1 MSKLI
6 INGGIPL
13 NGEIRIK
20 GNKNAALP
28 IIAASILTDEDC
40 SIENL
45 PDIRDV
51 GVMLDILKKLGKRIR
66 FTSNHI
72 CKISGSVTGT
82 CLDADLAGLLRA
94 SILFM
99 APLLAK
105 YGEVTTSPPGGC
117 VIGRR
122 NLDSHFEVIKAFGSK
137 ISTLNHQ
144 YHVILK
150 KAEPAKIFLKEAS
163 VTATENALLLA
174 AATPGKS
181 VIENAACEPHISDL
195 ITVLNKMGAVITGRG
210 TNYLEIDG
218 KSKLHGFSHSIL
230 SDHIEAGTYA
240 IAAACTKGKLVIQ
253 NVVKDHL
260 RMISYYLQ
268 QINVSLD
275 FISHDTLIVEPSQ
288 LVSNLKTIK
297 VGIWPG
303 FPTDLMSPMI
313 VLATQAEGMIL
324 CHDWMYESRMFFI
337 DKLCIMGANIIQCD
351 PHRVLV
357 SGPSKLK
364 GQVLSSPDIRAG
376 IALVIAA
383 LAAQGTSIIDNVE
396 IIDRGYENIENQL
409 KQIGADIQRIT

>member
-1 MSKLI
+1 MSKLK
-6 INGGIPL
+6 INGGLPL
-13 NGEIRIK
+13 NGEIHIK

-40 SIENL
+40 IIENL

-51 GVMLDILKKLGKRIR
+51 GVMLTILKKLGKRIH
-66 FTSNHI
+66 FTSNHV
-72 CKISGSVTGT
+72 CKISGSVAVT
-82 CLDADLAGLLRA
+82 CLDAEAAGLLRA
-94 SILFM
+94 SILFL

-122 NLDSHFEVIKAFGSK
+122 NIDSHFEVIRAFGSK

-144 YHVILK
+144 YHAILK
-150 KAEPAKIFLKEAS
+150 KAKPAKIFLKEAS

-195 ITVLNKMGAVITGRG
+195 ITVLNKMGSFITGSG

-218 KSKLHGFSHSIL
+218 QSKLHGFTHSIIP
-230 SDHIEAGTYA
+230 DHIEAGTYA
-240 IAAACTKGKLVIQ
+240 IAAACTKGKLVIH
-253 NVVKDHL
+253 NVVNHHL
-260 RMISYYLQ
+260 KMINYYLQ
-268 QINVSLD
+268 QMNVSLD
-275 FISHDTLIVEPSQ
+275 FVSHASLIVKPSN

-297 VGIWPG
+297 AGIWPG

-313 VLATQAEGMIL
+313 VLATQTEGMVL

-351 PHRVLV
+351 PHRVVV
-357 SGPSKLK
+357 SGPTQLK

-376 IALVIAA
+376 MALVIAA
-383 LAAQGTSIIDNVE
+383 LAAQGTSVIDNAE
-396 IIDRGYENIENQL
+396 IIDRGYEKIENKL